1 MNKLKEILFKRA
13 LNYYDRLTDSAVS
26 DAAAYSFLAT
36 YEVIIEAGLDEEF
49 QQYKKEREDSV
60 DE

>member
-1 MNKLKEILFKRA
+1 MDKLKEVLFKRA
-13 LNYYDRLTDSAVS
+13 LNYYDRLTDPAVS

-49 QQYKKEREDSV
+49 QQYKIENGGKQE
-60 DE
+60 